1 MSIMEWVV
9 GMIHVALRWCEQK
22 GQRHKECMAGRDVA
36 LSLLPSLRK
45 WLNENEEKELCDWVL
60 NDCYK
65 LPSKVEDFI
74 EDSRLHRLGA
84 AAEAMQAAVFIL
96 QKFEN
101 NKDSYLMCLRGDDP
115 ESYQDQKLKIEE
127 EWNQCISSV
136 KSAVA
141 VMEGFF
147 NDGKPER

>member
-1 MSIMEWVV
+1 M
-9 GMIHVALRWCEQK
+9 
-22 GQRHKECMAGRDVA
+22 
-36 LSLLPSLRK
+36 
-45 WLNENEEKELCDWVL
+45 CDWVL